1 MKKKFFEK
9 IFFTNPSLGPELLFI
24 TCGRDP
30 HCEGRV
36 SPSKHFLLNHR
47 QYTMIP
53 PILTN
58 IPCWVSPDKR
68 NNSTRDCHNTQRATS
83 VPTEPGHCV
92 LSMIQQICLE
102 GERCSQCGCFLI
114 TEAEGSTTM
123 CCDSPG
129 WNCCVYLGEISLLL
143 RGLFYNSA
151 LQIELACI
159 SIKMNNPIR
168 YSCG

>member
-1 MKKKFFEK
+1 MRV
-9 IFFTNPSLGPELLFI
+9 SPELLFI

-30 HCEGRV
+30 HCEGL

-92 LSMIQQICLE
+92 LSMIQQIYVWR
-102 GERCSQCGCFLI
+102 ERDGHSAGVSSLQRQRARSLYVV
-114 TEAEGSTTM
+114 T
-123 CCDSPG
+123 
-129 WNCCVYLGEISLLL
+129 VLGGIAAFIWERSH
-143 RGLFYNSA
+143 Y
-151 LQIELACI
+151 C
-159 SIKMNNPIR
+159 
-168 YSCG
+168 